1 MSLNKGLLGGII
13 MVKQLIDI
21 LKNKESRM
29 IEIRRYLH
37 EHPELSFHEEE
48 TPKYIEAFYKDKDC
62 EVETNVGP
70 NGLKVTIDSGKPG
83 KTIAIRADF
92 DALPIQEDTGLSFS
106 SKNDGVMHACGHDAH
121 TAYML
126 ILAETLIELKSQ
138 FKGKV
143 VIIHQPAEEV
153 PPGGA
158 QAMIQ
163 DGVLNGVDHV
173 LGVHVMSHMPA
184 GNIYYREGYVQTG
197 RDFFK
202 LKVNGQGGHGSS
214 PHTANDSIVAGAYF
228 VNAVQ
233 TIVSRRL
240 NPFETGVVTIGSFD
254 GKGQF
259 NVIKDSIEIEGDVR
273 ALTDDTKHTIKK
285 EIQRLT
291 EGLEATFGVT
301 CELDYHD
308 DYPALY
314 NDPEFTQFVVDSIQ
328 SADTDAIQKVE
339 RCEAQPPSED
349 FAYYAKALPST
360 FIYAGAAPEDGNIY
374 PHHHP
379 KFNISEKALRVSA
392 EAVGVTVMNYLK

>member
-1 MSLNKGLLGGII
+1 MMKH
-13 MVKQLIDI
+13 LIEK
-21 LKNKESRM
+21 LKEKEPRM

-37 EHPELSFHEEE
+37 QHPELSFHEKE
-48 TPKYIEAFYKDKDC
+48 TPKYIESFYEGKDC
-62 EVETNVGP
+62 KVETNVGP

-92 DALPIQEDTGLSFS
+92 DALPIQEDTGLAFA
-106 SKNDGVMHACGHDAH
+106 SKNEGVMHACGHDAH

-126 ILAETLIELKSQ
+126 ILAETLIEMKDD
-138 FKGKV
+138 FNGKV
-143 VIIHQPAEEV
+143 VVIHQPAEEV

-158 QAMIQ
+158 QAMIK
-163 DGVLNGVDHV
+163 DGVLDGVDHV

-184 GNIYYREGYVQTG
+184 GNIYYREGNVQTG

-228 VNAVQ
+228 VNAIQ

-273 ALTDDTKHTIKK
+273 ALTDETKNTIKK
-285 EIQRLT
+285 EVNRLSA
-291 EGLEATFGVT
+291 GLEAMFGVE

-314 NDPEFTQFVVDSIQ
+314 NDPEFTQFVVDTLEN
-328 SADTDAIQKVE
+328 AETDAINNVE
-339 RCEAQPPSED
+339 RCEPQPPSED
-349 FAYYAKALPST
+349 FAYYAKAIPST
-360 FIYAGAAPEDGNIY
+360 FIYAGASPENGDIH

-379 KFNISEKALRVSA
+379 KFNISEKAMRVSA
-392 EAVGVTVMNYLK
+392 EAVGIAVLNYLK